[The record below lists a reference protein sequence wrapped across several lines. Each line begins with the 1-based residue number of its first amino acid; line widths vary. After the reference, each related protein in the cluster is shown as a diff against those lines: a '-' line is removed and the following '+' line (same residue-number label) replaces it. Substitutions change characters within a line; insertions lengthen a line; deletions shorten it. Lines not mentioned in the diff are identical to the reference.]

1 MKTVSVVMCTYNG
14 EVFLREQLDSIV
26 TQTHPIHELIIQ
38 DDCSTDHTAEIVTEY
53 AQRYPYI
60 RFHRNTQ
67 NLGFNR
73 NFQDALS
80 KATGDFVAIADQDDI
95 WYPEKIQKQAETIG
109 GHDICISA
117 YHTGSTYRTD
127 GSMQTV
133 TPCYEL
139 SYLLFLRQYART
151 QHVDTQGFLTGCI
164 RPMGRT
170 HRLRLVA
177 LGKRP
182 FRQGNRM
189 RRPSLKLASPSQCF
203 RHDPPQGTVCLPHS
217 AETHMAT
224 LRLRHT
230 QIPRTATP
238 AYMEVFLRIHRTPH
252 LRPEIR
258 PSPYAEPP
266 DAETGCAEL
275 PAPLPPVYEV
285 QTTYLLLS
293 APERNSQLCPR
304 FLLPGDTR
312 IRKYVF
318 LSLTLLSEIVKTA

>member
-139 SYLLFLRQYART
+139 SYLLFYDSTPGHSMLIRRDFLQDVFAQWDGHIVYDWWLSLNAHLGRGIVCVDRPLNWHRPHNASAMTRLKERYA
-151 QHVDTQGFLTGCI
+151 
-164 RPMGRT
+164 
-170 HRLRLVA
+170 
-177 LGKRP
+177 
-182 FRQGNRM
+182 
-189 RRPSLKLASPSQCF
+189 S
-203 RHDPPQGTVCLPHS
+203 
-217 AETHMAT
+217 HMAT

-266 DAETGCAEL
+266 DAETRCAEL

-293 APERNSQLCPR
+293 APERNSQLCSR

>member
-139 SYLLFLRQYART
+139 SYLLFYDSTPGHSMLIRRDFLQDVFAQWDGHIVYDWWLSVNAHLGRGIVCVDRPLNWHRPHNASAMTRLKERYAS
-151 QHVDTQGFLTGCI
+151 HI
-164 RPMGRT
+164 
-170 HRLRLVA
+170 
-177 LGKRP
+177 
-182 FRQGNRM
+182 
-189 RRPSLKLASPSQCF
+189 
-203 RHDPPQGTVCLPHS
+203 PPKPTWQ
-217 AETHMAT
+217 
-224 LRLRHT
+224 
-230 QIPRTATP
+230 
-238 AYMEVFLRIHRTPH
+238 
-252 LRPEIR
+252 
-258 PSPYAEPP
+258 PY
-266 DAETGCAEL
+266 
-275 PAPLPPVYEV
+275 VY
-285 QTTYLLLS
+285 
-293 APERNSQLCPR
+293 
-304 FLLPGDTR
+304 G
-312 IRKYVF
+312 IRKYREQQLLPTWKFFYGYIERRTSDPKFALPHALCHLMLKRDVLSF
-318 LSLTLLSEIVKTA
+318 LRLCRLCMKYKQHIYFYPRQKGIASYVRAFFYPAIRAYGNTYFYL